1 MVKIWTVSKDGALFK
16 WEYVRKPDAD
26 ETDDERWRIVDR
38 QYFQKSPA
46 TVTCAAFH
54 SQSNLLVTGFSI
66 GIFTIHELP
75 EFTEIQTLRLVA
87 SGSWLC

>member
-1 MVKIWTVSKDGALFK
+1 M
-16 WEYVRKPDAD
+16 KPDAD
-26 ETDDERWRIVDR
+26 ERDADERWRIVDR

-75 EFTEIQTLRLVA
+75 EFTEIQTLRWVA
-87 SGSWLC
+87 PVVGSTNGLASLKQMCRR